1 MKKYRKILLIGA
13 HYDDIELGCGGTIA
27 KLIKQGAD
35 VTAIIITD
43 SEIKNEKNKIIRS
56 KKIAKIEGIKGLN
69 IIGVKKIIN
78 LNIKIFDI
86 RSKRKIISKKLNQI
100 ISKEKFDTLF
110 THWSSDPHLDHK
122 EIADISIWLA
132 RKINNVFQ
140 YRSNYYF
147 SDLPFIENYFFDISS
162 TIEIKKRAL
171 QAHKSEMKRHKYD
184 WYNYYVNKAYIDGI
198 KINTKA
204 AESFFSFKSVD

>member
-1 MKKYRKILLIGA
+1 MKKYQKILIIGA

-43 SEIKNEKNKIIRS
+43 SEIKNENDKIIRS
-56 KKIAKIEGIKGLN
+56 KKTAKMEGIKGLS

-78 LNIKIFDI
+78 FNIKIFDI
-86 RSKRKIISKKLNQI
+86 KNKREVISKKLNQI
-100 ISKEKFDTLF
+100 VSKEKFDTLF

-132 RKINNVFQ
+132 RKINNIFQ

-162 TIEIKKRAL
+162 TLEIKKKAL
-171 QAHKSEMKRHKYD
+171 KAHKSEMIRHKYD
-184 WYNYYVNKAYIDGI
+184 WYNYFINKAYIDGI
-198 KINTKA
+198 KINTNA
-204 AESFFSFKSVD
+204 AESFFSFKSID